1 MTPFMQLL
9 LVMALL
15 IGGAK
20 LAAIFSLRLGRPTL
34 FGALIFGLLLGP
46 SLLDIFGRGWFEPEV
61 TQTVVSTMAS
71 LGALFIMAQLGL
83 LCDWE
88 VLRSPNRTVLLVG
101 VFSTLIPLLLGI
113 LITRLYSV
121 STTNAIWIG
130 VVLAATS
137 INVISQMLQAYGKF
151 EGTVGTTILGAA
163 TVGSILSVILFTL
176 CMALLPA
183 ESIGLAARTFV
194 QLLVFLVGITLL
206 GIWLLPRLF
215 ARAERL
221 PIAYPTPT
229 IALIVLLL
237 LAWSSEQIGLMSA
250 ASGAFLAGLLF
261 RHIDQRALIADGLEL
276 LSITVFVPLFY
287 ISIGL
292 SVNLRQLLVGD
303 FLGIAVLLCVLAV
316 VSGVVGA
323 GLGAWLGKMPRRDA
337 LRVGAGMVSRGEL
350 SIIAAMGITQSQMDE
365 LPHLL
370 AATTLMVLLSLL
382 VGPRLMRWAFQ
393 EKPQYDWQPAQP
405 SGDTADQAS
414 AEAAALEEPLPEEE
428 ELSTTSH
435 EFWKRRKPDTQPL
448 PQLDDEQKP

>member
-303 FLGIAVLLCVLAV
+303 FLGIAVLLCGQDAQARCAAGGCGH
-316 VSGVVGA
+316 GVAGRVEHHRGDGHHAEPDGRTAAPAGRHYADGA
-323 GLGAWLGKMPRRDA
+323 AQPAGRAAPDA
-337 LRVGAGMVSRGEL
+337 LGLPREAAVRLAARAAERGHCRPSVSRGRR
-350 SIIAAMGITQSQMDE
+350 ARRTAPRRGRTQHYLARILEASQ
-365 LPHLL
+365 
-370 AATTLMVLLSLL
+370 ARYSAT
-382 VGPRLMRWAFQ
+382 
-393 EKPQYDWQPAQP
+393 PA
-405 SGDTADQAS
+405 T
-414 AEAAALEEPLPEEE
+414 
-428 ELSTTSH
+428 
-435 EFWKRRKPDTQPL
+435 RR
-448 PQLDDEQKP
+448 